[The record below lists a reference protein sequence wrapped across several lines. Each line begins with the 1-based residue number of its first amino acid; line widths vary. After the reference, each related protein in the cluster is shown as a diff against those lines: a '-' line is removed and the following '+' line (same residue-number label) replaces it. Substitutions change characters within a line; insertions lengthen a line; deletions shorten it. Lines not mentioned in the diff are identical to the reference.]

1 MNAMSNER
9 DYILFCFAGPG
20 ASGKSTICRELAKEN
35 NLRLSISTTTRAP
48 RAGEQNGQEYYFVGQ
63 EEFLKRIK
71 EGQFVE
77 HASFGG
83 QWYGTEKKNFE
94 LAEQAGQDV
103 LLDIDV
109 QGVKN
114 LKGSYAPRVVTIFV
128 MPPSW
133 QILEERFL
141 ARGTDSPEQIKRR
154 IETAREEVKILSA
167 KGFSDYLLLNDSLDQ
182 AISSARSII
191 TAEKLK
197 LGRYRE
203 SFLAKLKGT

>member
-1 MNAMSNER
+1 MSPVLKER

-20 ASGKSTICRELAKEN
+20 ASGKSTICRELAKEK

-48 RAGEQNGQEYYFVGQ
+48 RAGEKDGQEYYFIGQ
-63 EEFLKRIK
+63 EEFSKRIK

-77 HASFGG
+77 YASFGS

-109 QGVKN
+109 QGVKS
-114 LKGSYAPRVVTIFV
+114 LKASFAPRVVTIFI

-141 ARGTDSPEQIKRR
+141 SRGADSPEQIKRR
-154 IETAREEVKILSA
+154 LETAREEVRILSE

-182 AISSARSII
+182 AILSARSII
-191 TAEKLK
+191 AAEKLK
-197 LGRYRE
+197 LGRYCE
-203 SFLAKLKGT
+203 SFLATLKGT